1 MQNAS
6 IYIFNTL
13 GTLVIHESDIKDI
26 NNHQINLQNIA
37 DGIYTVVVK
46 SENSGP
52 YVFKLLKR

>member
-6 IYIFNTL
+6 ISIYNTL
-13 GTLVIHESDIKDI
+13 GTLVIHQSEITDI
-26 NNHQINLQNIA
+26 NSHQINLQSIA